1 MAFQTTEGL
10 LKDATETDLN
20 AAGGSVHFIWRPFLE
35 EHGSVECCHSK
46 SVAEKD
52 NYLEWLSFLQGL
64 IGDRY
69 LDGEGPYSST
79 QGASLAVL
87 YIGALT
93 IYDAEVSPVGEAVAI
108 KYMADALE
116 RLAAG

>member
-1 MAFQTTEGL
+1 MALELYRIEGLANRPASEGEKGAMMAFQTTEGL

-35 EHGSVECCHSK
+35 EHGSVECYHSK

-52 NYLEWLSFLQGL
+52 NYLERLSFLQGL

-79 QGASLAVL
+79 QGA
-87 YIGALT
+87 
-93 IYDAEVSPVGEAVAI
+93 
-108 KYMADALE
+108 
-116 RLAAG
+116 